1 MIRDIRTYLEELK
14 IELKGM
20 DIALVQDAL
29 SDAEEFLTTAVQEAL
44 ESQPGATDADVLG
57 RIIDRYG
64 APSEVAVAYKEMES
78 RFPRLRR
85 PSRPLKREKWLSV
98 YFGVISDLKAWG
110 AFLYMVLSLL
120 SGYIYFGWALL
131 GASLSLLS
139 LILIIG
145 IPVASLFLLSV
156 RGIALLEGG
165 LVEALLGTRMP
176 RKPLFVTPNLKWID
190 KVKALLSESVTWKSF
205 LYMIVQLP
213 LGFVYFFLAAGLLLF
228 SLSLIASP
236 VLELVFH
243 KPLELWR
250 GDAFTPVWALPI
262 VSVAG
267 FFLLALTLHVAK
279 WVGKVHGR
287 WAKSML
293 VRK

>member
-14 IELKGM
+14 VELKGM

-29 SDAEEFLTTAVQEAL
+29 SDAEEFLTTAVQDAL
-44 ESQPGATDADVLG
+44 ENQPGRSDADVLG
-57 RIIDRYG
+57 AIIDRYG
-64 APSEVAVAYKEMES
+64 APAEVAAAYKEMES

-85 PSRPLKREKWLSV
+85 PSRPLKREKWPSV
-98 YFGVISDLKAWG
+98 YFGVMGDLKAWG

-120 SGYIYFGWALL
+120 TGSIYFGWVLMGGSISAM
-131 GASLSLLS
+131 S

-145 IPVASLFLLSV
+145 IPVASLFLLSI

-176 RKPLFVTPNLKWID
+176 RKPLFVTPNLGWID
-190 KVKALLSESVTWKSF
+190 KIKALLADSVTWKSL

-213 LGFVYFFLAAGLLLF
+213 LGYIYFFVSAGLLLF
-228 SLSLIASP
+228 SLSFIASP

-250 GDAFTPVWALPI
+250 GDAFTPVWALPV
-262 VSVAG
+262 VSAAG
-267 FFLLALTLHVAK
+267 FFLLALTLHLAK

-287 WAKSML
+287 WAKYML